1 MKRLILALLPAL
13 MLVSACHK
21 QDAVTYTGLEAGTL
35 SSGIFTSDIGVSMT
49 VVGNE
54 EKYDVTTTRRVL
66 ISYETHPVTDPDH
79 IDIDILGLLDAG
91 VLNPVHAQSLPED
104 PTGSPMEITDAWF
117 SKDYLN
123 ILASF
128 EGKEPALHDFSA
140 AFTADEKG
148 IVVRLDHDGSQESYS
163 GSNILSCFLS
173 IPISEPVLSYEQAA
187 LAVGIK
193 SPYPAPVLLQWSART
208 LADGPLALYD
218 RKGSYTPPAT
228 D

>member
-1 MKRLILALLPAL
+1 MKRLMLALLPAL

-35 SSGIFTSDIGVSMT
+35 SSGIFTSDEGVRMT

-66 ISYETHPVTDPDH
+66 ISYETHPVTDSDH
-79 IDIDILGLLDAG
+79 IDIDIHGLLDAG
-91 VLNPVHAQSLPED
+91 ILDPVHAQSIPED
-104 PTGSPMEITDAWF
+104 PTGSPLEITDAWF
-117 SKDYLN
+117 SKNYLN

-163 GSNILSCFLS
+163 GSNILSYFLS

-187 LAVGIK
+187 LAASIK
-193 SPYPAPVLLQWSART
+193 SPYPAPVILQWSART
-208 LADGPLALYD
+208 QTGGPLTLYE
-218 RKGSYTPPAT
+218 RKGSYTPPAN